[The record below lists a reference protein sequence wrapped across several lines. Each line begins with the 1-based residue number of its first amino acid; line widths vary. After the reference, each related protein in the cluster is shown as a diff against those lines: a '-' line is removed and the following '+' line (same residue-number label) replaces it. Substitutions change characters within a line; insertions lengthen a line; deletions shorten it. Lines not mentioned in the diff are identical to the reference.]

1 MPGRKGCDVC
11 WNTHGCDLPDGHG
24 GPLHHCLMINPPAE
38 PCSLILWDDEENAW
52 VRWDSGERV
61 GPVRAFHAL
70 APDPMAA
77 SAEIGAPE

>member
-1 MPGRKGCDVC
+1 
-11 WNTHGCDLPDGHG
+11 
-24 GPLHHCLMINPPAE
+24 MINPPAE